1 MSDLGETA
9 IFIAMSGLAVLL
21 FIVLPIAITNTN
33 QTIQEAEE
41 LVLDEEYT
49 TYINGEVV
57 DGKGV
62 DVSRYYV
69 EIDEENKIVK
79 LTTKESR
86 NTYVPTVIPIPI
98 K

>member
-1 MSDLGETA
+1 MIDSSKTLFLVGVA
-9 IFIAMSGLAVLL
+9 LIVSFLFLL
-21 FIVLPIAITNTN
+21 TPSILKSN
-33 QTIQEAEE
+33 QTIQDAEK

-49 TYINGEVV
+49 TYVNGEVV

-69 EIDEENKIVK
+69 EIDEDNKIVK

>member
-1 MSDLGETA
+1 
-9 IFIAMSGLAVLL
+9 
-21 FIVLPIAITNTN
+21 
-33 QTIQEAEE
+33 
-41 LVLDEEYT
+41 
-49 TYINGEVV
+49 
-57 DGKGV
+57 V

-69 EIDEENKIVK
+69 EIDEDNKIVK